1 MNPQQEAAAHRL
13 LALLQSDPEAIADC
27 NSFGN
32 WYNHMIDHLADLAVT
47 RPVAGSVWEASK

>member
-1 MNPQQEAAAHRL
+1 MNREQEAAAHKL

-32 WYNHMIDHLADLAVT
+32 WYNDMVDHLADLAVS
-47 RPVAGSVWEASK
+47 RAVAGSVWDARK